1 MFYENEDDDEKLK
14 DQVEE
19 VTEEKNE
26 DEDSKYYVEEET
38 IKTVFQ
44 EQNTFTTEIKKVNEE
59 EEVVPQE
66 AEDYQV
72 QSQLIEEETDKLAP
86 ISVSSEMRKSFLE
99 YAMSVIISR
108 ALPDARDGLKPVHR
122 RILYGMQELGVT
134 PSSKHKKSARIV
146 GDVLGKYHPHGD
158 SSVYEAMVR
167 MAQDFSMRYP
177 LVDGQGNFGSI
188 DGDGAAAMRYT
199 EARMSRIAATM
210 TESMNKNTVDFVD
223 NYDGS
228 EQEPAVLPARIP
240 NLLIT
245 GATGIAV
252 GMATSIPPHNLT
264 EVINGVI
271 AYARNNDITSLELMD
286 FITGPDFPTGGIIL
300 GSAGIRKAYDTGK
313 GSIRVRSRT
322 RIEELKNGKTRIIV
336 TEIPYMV
343 NKAKLIEKIA
353 TLVKEKIIEGITD
366 LRDETSRKGMRI
378 VIELR
383 RDVVPEVI
391 QNKLFKLTALQQNF
405 SANLLALVKGQ
416 PKVLTLKK
424 AIEVYW
430 KHQIDVVSR
439 RTQFDLAKAEARN
452 HILEGLTIAIK
463 NIDEVIKA
471 IRASK
476 SDEDAQKAL
485 ITKFSLT
492 EKQAKAITEMRLGRL
507 TGLAIEKMKSE
518 MAELAETISK
528 LKNILEDKAVL
539 TETIISELEEIRE
552 KFGDSRRSEIIEG
565 IGDIDDED
573 LIPQK
578 DIAITMSSKG
588 YVKRIPLEQY
598 QLQNRGGVGSN
609 SMSTYEDDN
618 VEKIITTTTHT
629 DLLIFTSLGKVF
641 RIRAHQIPE
650 MSKQAKGIPFINII
664 GCQKNE
670 KVISLLT
677 TEDYSHEKY
686 LFTVTRNGIVKK
698 TLLSEYARINC
709 NGKRALGLKEGDML
723 VKAMIVTDGDEIT
736 IGSSKGK
743 VVRFDAIEVRSM
755 GRTASGVKGINLSDE
770 LDAVVVGASKSSRG
784 QFILSVGED
793 GFGKKTPLVEYRKTK
808 RGAKGVKSI
817 DTKKAG
823 YLKFVQV
830 VKGCEDILIITKAG
844 ITIRT
849 SLSQVAT
856 SGRSAKGV
864 RVIRLQENNAIKSIA
879 TIDIVQIEEQ
889 VEEAIRKTQEVSI
902 DEINEASKHEKT
914 KEEKLV
920 KDESKKEESKE
931 NSKEDKPK
939 KEESKE
945 SSEEQT
951 KE

>member
-1 MFYENEDDDEKLK
+1 MFYEKDEDEKLENQIDESNENNEDD
-14 DQVEE
+14 
-19 VTEEKNE
+19 
-26 DEDSKYYVEEET
+26 DSKYYVEEES

-44 EQNTFTTEIKKVNEE
+44 ESNKSTTVKKQIDEE
-59 EEVVPQE
+59 EEEVPQE

-72 QSQLIEEETDKLAP
+72 KSQLIEEETDKLAP
-86 ISVSSEMRKSFLE
+86 ISVSTEMRKSFLE
-99 YAMSVIISR
+99 YAMSVIVAR
-108 ALPDARDGLKPVHR
+108 ALPDARDGMKPVHR

-228 EQEPAVLPARIP
+228 EKEPSVLPARIP

-271 AYARNNDITSLELMD
+271 AYARNNEITSLELMD
-286 FITGPDFPTGGIIL
+286 YITGPDFPTGGIIL
-300 GSAGIRKAYDTGK
+300 GSSGIRKAYDTGK

-322 RIEELKNGKTRIIV
+322 TIEELKNGKTRIVV

-353 TLVKEKIIEGITD
+353 NLVKDKVIEGITD

-416 PKVLTLKK
+416 PEVLTLKR
-424 AIEVYW
+424 AIQVYW
-430 KHQIDVVSR
+430 DHQIEVVSR
-439 RTQFDLAKAEARN
+439 RTQFDLDKAEARN
-452 HILEGLTIAIK
+452 HILEGLKTAIQ
-463 NIDEVIKA
+463 NIDEVIKV

-476 SDEDAQKAL
+476 SDEDAQNSL
-485 ITKFSLT
+485 ISKFDLS

-507 TGLAIEKMKSE
+507 TGLAIEKMNDE
-518 MAELAETISK
+518 MDELAKTISK
-528 LKNILEDKAVL
+528 LKNILENKDVL
-539 TETIISELEEIRE
+539 TETIISELEEIRN

-578 DIAITMSSKG
+578 DIAITMSSRG
-588 YVKRIPLEQY
+588 YVKRISLELY
-598 QLQNRGGVGSN
+598 QVQNRGGVGSN

-618 VEKIITTTTHT
+618 VEKILTTTTHT
-629 DLLIFTSLGKVF
+629 DLLIFTSFGKVF
-641 RIRAHQIPE
+641 RLRAHQVPE

-664 GCQKNE
+664 GIEKGE

-677 TEDYSHEKY
+677 TNDYSHDKY
-686 LFTVTRNGIVKK
+686 LFTVTKNGIVKK
-698 TLLSEYARINC
+698 TLLSEYARINR

-723 VKAMIVTDGDEIT
+723 VKAMIVNDADEIT

-743 VVRFDAIEVRSM
+743 VVRFDALEVRSM
-755 GRTASGVKGINLSDE
+755 GRTASGVKGINLSDD
-770 LDAVVVGASKSSRG
+770 LSSKVVGASKSSRG
-784 QFILSVGED
+784 DYILSVGED
-793 GFGKKTPLVEYRKTK
+793 GFGKKTLISEYRKTK

-830 VKGCEDILIITKAG
+830 VKGEEDVLVITKAG

-856 SGRSAKGV
+856 SGRGAKGV
-864 RVIRLQENNAIKSIA
+864 RIIRLKEGNTIKSIA
-879 TIDIVQIEEQ
+879 TIDVNQIEEQ
-889 VEEAIRKTQEVSI
+889 VEEAIRKTQEISLAAIKGEPV
-902 DEINEASKHEKT
+902 
-914 KEEKLV
+914 
-920 KDESKKEESKE
+920 
-931 NSKEDKPK
+931 
-939 KEESKE
+939 
-945 SSEEQT
+945 SEEL
-951 KE
+951 KKPISIENDE